1 MQSVSTKSGEKE
13 EMLNIYIKKSC
24 NREQS
29 TVEEEKNSFIKLKKC
44 NKLLYN
50 TLYFALLLNF
60 VGQQLDGSGR

>member
-29 TVEEEKNSFIKLKKC
+29 IVEEEKKFIHKTEKM
-44 NKLLYN
+44 
-50 TLYFALLLNF
+50 
-60 VGQQLDGSGR
+60 QQVAV